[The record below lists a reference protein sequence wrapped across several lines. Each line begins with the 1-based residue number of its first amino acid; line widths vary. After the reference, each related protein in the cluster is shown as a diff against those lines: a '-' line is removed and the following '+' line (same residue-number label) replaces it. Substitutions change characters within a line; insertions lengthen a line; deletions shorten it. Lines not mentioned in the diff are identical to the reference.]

1 MKKIVISAVN
11 IVEAGTLAIL
21 KDCLAYLSNLA
32 EGEDVEIIAIVHK
45 KSLAEFPN
53 ITYIETTWP
62 KKRWVN
68 RLYYEYFSLKKVSK
82 EIGPVFL
89 WFSLHDTSPSVIAKR
104 RAVYCHNSYS
114 FYRWKLHDLIF
125 APKIALFAMFTKYIY
140 KTNIHKN
147 DYLVVQQNWFREAMS
162 RIFNINKRNIIVA
175 PAHINKSIIDK
186 VTNAN
191 DLGSSDIYQFLFPAS
206 PNSHKNFEVICKAA
220 EILEKRN
227 ISNPYKI
234 VLTVSGSENKYAGW
248 LYKNWNKVH
257 SLDFRGFVKKE
268 ELDELYTESNCLI
281 YPSKVES
288 WGLPISEFAAYN
300 KPMLLADLPYAKET
314 AAGSN
319 KTAFFNPEDAEE
331 LAIIMERLIEGK
343 ENDLKAIP
351 VLKIEE
357 PLANNW
363 NELFTILMRD

>member
-53 ITYIETTWP
+53 ITYIQTTWP
-62 KKRWVN
+62 KKSWVN

-89 WFSLHDTSPSVIAKR
+89 WFSLHDTSPSVIANR

-140 KTNIHKN
+140 KTNIRKN

-162 RIFNINKRNIIVA
+162 RIFTINKKNIIVA
-175 PAHINKSIIDK
+175 PAHFNKSNIDTA
-186 VTNAN
+186 TNSKN
-191 DLGSSDIYQFLFPAS
+191 LGSSYTYQFLFPAS

-227 ISNPYKI
+227 ISTPYKI
-234 VLTVSGSENKYAGW
+234 VLTVSGFENKYAGW
-248 LYKNWNKVH
+248 LYKKWNKIK

-268 ELDELYTESNCLI
+268 ELNELYTESNCLI

-319 KTAFFNPEDAEE
+319 QTAFFNPENAEE
-331 LAIIMERLIEGK
+331 LAMFMERLIDGEK
-343 ENDLKAIP
+343 KDLKVIP
-351 VLKIEE
+351 LQKIEE
-357 PLANNW
+357 PIANNW

>member
-1 MKKIVISAVN
+1 MKRIVISAVN

-21 KDCLAYLSNLA
+21 RECLTCLSNLA
-32 EGEDVEIIAIVHK
+32 ENEEVEIIAIVHK
-45 KSLAEFPN
+45 RSLADFKN

-62 KKRWVN
+62 KQRWVN
-68 RLYYEYFSLKKVSK
+68 RLWYEYVSLKKVSK
-82 EIGPVFL
+82 EIGPVFV
-89 WFSLHDTSPSVIAKR
+89 WFSLHDTSPSVIANR

-162 RIFNINKRNIIVA
+162 RIFKINKKNIIVA
-175 PAHINKSIIDK
+175 PAHFKKSIIDT

-191 DLGSSDIYQFLFPAS
+191 DFGSSDIYQFLFPAS

-220 EILEKRN
+220 ELLEKRN
-227 ISNPYKI
+227 ISKPYKI
-234 VLTVSGSENKYAGW
+234 ILTVSGSENKYAGW
-248 LYKNWNKVH
+248 LYKNWSKIQAIN
-257 SLDFRGFVKKE
+257 FRGFVKKE
-268 ELDELYTESNCLI
+268 ELNELYKQSNCLI

-288 WGLPISEFAAYN
+288 WGLPISEFSAYN

-319 KTAFFNPEDAEE
+319 KTAFFSPEDAEE
-331 LAIIMERLIEGK
+331 LAMLLERLIEGDEK
-343 ENDLKAIP
+343 DLKPIP
-351 VLKIEE
+351 LQKIEE
-357 PLANNW
+357 PIANNW
-363 NELFTILMRD
+363 NELFTILLRD